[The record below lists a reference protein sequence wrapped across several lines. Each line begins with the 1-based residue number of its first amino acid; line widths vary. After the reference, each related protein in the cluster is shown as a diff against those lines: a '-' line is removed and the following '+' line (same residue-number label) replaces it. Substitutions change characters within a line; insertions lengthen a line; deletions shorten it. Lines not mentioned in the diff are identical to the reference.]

1 MFKRAAI
8 LISLLLIP
16 IAVSAQPTQQDEN
29 RFAVA
34 GVKEREVE
42 IFFTAFKNAIA
53 KDDKRKVAAMVSYPL
68 DAYLASGRRVKIVNS
83 ARFIKLYDRIFDD
96 KFKRLI
102 ARTEFKDLWAKYSG
116 VATPRGEI
124 WINGIVTNPKFPDKY
139 VIKIF
144 AINGPFRS

>member
-1 MFKRAAI
+1 MKRVAI

-16 IAVSAQPTQQDEN
+16 IAISAQDEN

-34 GVKEREVE
+34 GLKEREVE
-42 IFFTAFKNAIA
+42 VFFTAFKEAVA
-53 KDDKRKVAAMVSYPL
+53 KGEKQRVAAMVSYPISVPL
-68 DAYLASGRRVKIVNS
+68 SSGRTVKVSNS
-83 ARFIKLYDRIFDD
+83 ARFVKLYDRIFDD
-96 KFKRLI
+96 KFKQLI
-102 ARTEFKDLWAKYSG
+102 ARTEFKDLWAKYLG

-144 AINGPFRS
+144 AINGPIVTP